1 MKPHDPPAARP
12 ANAQPGTPA
21 SGLPGGDLPPGDL
34 PCGASPRDEPASA
47 LHLPCTPLAG
57 PDPRRHD
64 DVDAAES
71 AAGTTPAGWRRYR
84 VDHETVYD
92 YAPAVEVAHHLAHVQ
107 PLHDA
112 SQLLQAHR
120 CAITPVPAHRHARVD
135 AFGNVRL
142 AFSLDEPH
150 ERLRVAASSIVQVCE
165 RPAPDA
171 WQAELGWEA
180 VRDRLAY
187 RAGEP
192 QDAAGVFRFPS
203 PYVPLHAELADYAR
217 ASFSTGRPLQEA
229 ATELMRRIHADFSY
243 VSAST
248 DVSTPVLQAFEQRR
262 GVCQDFAH
270 VMLGC
275 LRALGLA
282 ARYVSGYLLTHR
294 PDAAEAHPAWVGAD
308 ASHAWVAVYL
318 PAGEGAGEGV
328 WLELDP
334 TNDCAAGIE
343 HIRVALGRDYGDVT
357 PLRGVI
363 RGGATHTLSVRVTT
377 RLLHDLPALVP

>member
-1 MKPHDPPAARP
+1 MTLSETPGLPAALPSAPTPAPAPAAGRP
-12 ANAQPGTPA
+12 AP
-21 SGLPGGDLPPGDL
+21 LPPG
-34 PCGASPRDEPASA
+34 PQ
-47 LHLPCTPLAG
+47 
-57 PDPRRHD
+57 RHD
-64 DVDAAES
+64 DVEQAQARPV
-71 AAGTTPAGWRRYR
+71 AVPAGWRRYR

-92 YAPAVEVAHHLAHVQ
+92 YAPPVEVAHHVAHLQ
-107 PLHDA
+107 PLQDA
-112 SQLLQAHR
+112 SQVLEAHR
-120 CAITPVPAHRHARVD
+120 CDIGPAPAHRRALVD
-135 AFGNVRL
+135 AFGNLRL
-142 AFSLDEPH
+142 AFSLDQPH
-150 ERLRVAASSIVQVCE
+150 ERLRVAAASIVQVAG
-165 RPAPDA
+165 RPAPA
-171 WQAELGWEA
+171 AGQAALGWEA
-180 VRDRLAY
+180 VRERLAY

-192 QDAAGVFRFPS
+192 QDAASVFRFPS

-217 ASFSTGRPLQEA
+217 ASFSPGRPLQEA
-229 ATELMRRIHADFSY
+229 ATELMRRIHADFTY
-243 VSAST
+243 ASAST

-294 PDAAEAHPAWVGAD
+294 PDAADGHPAWVGAD

-318 PAGEGAGEGV
+318 PPLPGEPGC

-334 TNDCAAGIE
+334 TNDCVAGIE

-363 RGGATHTLSVRVTT
+363 RGGASHTLTVRVTT
-377 RLLHDLPALVP
+377 RLLQELPAGAP

>member
-1 MKPHDPPAARP
+1 MTPHHPAAVP
-12 ANAQPGTPA
+12 PTAQI
-21 SGLPGGDLPPGDL
+21 PGGAPSAPNTPG
-34 PCGASPRDEPASA
+34 
-47 LHLPCTPLAG
+47 G
-57 PDPRRHD
+57 PTTERHD
-64 DVDAAES
+64 DVDAA
-71 AAGTTPAGWRRYR
+71 AAAAVALPAGWRCYR

-92 YAPAVEVAHHLAHVQ
+92 YAPPVEVAHHVGHLQ
-107 PLHDA
+107 PLQDA

-120 CAITPVPAHRHARVD
+120 CDIAPAPAHRRALVD
-135 AFGNVRL
+135 AFGNLRL

-150 ERLRVAASSIVQVCE
+150 ERLRVAASSVVQVRE
-165 RPAPDA
+165 RPAPTPV
-171 WQAELGWEA
+171 QAALSWEA

-192 QDAAGVFRFPS
+192 QDAAAVYRFPS

-217 ASFSTGRPLQEA
+217 PSFSPGRPLQEA

-243 VSAST
+243 ASAST

-282 ARYVSGYLLTHR
+282 ARYVSGYLLTER
-294 PDAAEAHPAWVGAD
+294 PGSPAHAHPAWVGAD

-318 PAGEGAGEGV
+318 PADAQQRTGPGADGL

-334 TNDCAAGIE
+334 TNDCSAGIE
-343 HIRVALGRDYGDVT
+343 HIRVAQGRDYGDVT

-363 RGGATHTLSVRVTT
+363 RGGSSHTLLVRVTT
-377 RLLHDLPALVP
+377 RLLHDLPADAP

>member
-1 MKPHDPPAARP
+1 MTPDHPATVLPTEA
-12 ANAQPGTPA
+12 PA
-21 SGLPGGDLPPGDL
+21 SLPP
-34 PCGASPRDEPASA
+34 PSSSA
-47 LHLPCTPLAG
+47 PG
-57 PDPRRHD
+57 PERCD
-64 DVDAAES
+64 DVDAAQ
-71 AAGTTPAGWRRYR
+71 AFAPRAGWRCYR

-92 YAPAVEVAHHLAHVQ
+92 YAPPVEVAHHVAHLQ
-107 PLHDA
+107 PLQDA

-120 CAITPVPAHRHARVD
+120 CDIAPAPAHRRALVD

-142 AFSLDEPH
+142 AFSLDQPH
-150 ERLRVAASSIVQVCE
+150 ERLRVAASSVVQVRE
-165 RPAPDA
+165 RPAPTPA
-171 WQAELGWEA
+171 QAALSWEA

-192 QDAAGVFRFPS
+192 QDAASVVRFAS

-217 ASFSTGRPLQEA
+217 ASFAPGRPLQDA

-243 VSAST
+243 ASAST

-294 PDAAEAHPAWVGAD
+294 PGAAEAHPAWVGAD
-308 ASHAWVAVYL
+308 ASHAWVALYL
-318 PAGEGAGEGV
+318 PAVAGAGEGTGEDTREGMGRGT

-334 TNDCAAGIE
+334 TNDCVAGIE

-363 RGGATHTLSVRVTT
+363 RGGASHTLSVRVTT
-377 RLLHDLPALVP
+377 RLLHELPANAH